1 MSDPEEAE
9 ALDEAL
15 EALETRLGGA
25 ADLAAGF
32 EAELRRVNAT
42 FDAAGKGAAR
52 LERSLERGL
61 RRAIDGVVFDGAK
74 LYCYAEPTRWWSTA
88 GEPTVCKII
97 DVSNG
102 VDAGE
107 WTVYDER
114 ENTVPT
120 PDGEARLLWERT
132 D

>member
-1 MSDPEEAE
+1 MNTPPVVPNMPRVDVPEHDGGLRP
-9 ALDEAL
+9 ALTGDGRVNDLYMGVERQA
-15 EALETRLGGA
+15 RLGTES
-25 ADLAAGF
+25 F
-32 EAELRRVNAT
+32 
-42 FDAAGKGAAR
+42 
-52 LERSLERGL
+52 
-61 RRAIDGVVFDGAK
+61 GVTGYTIESIVFDGAK
-74 LYCYAEPTRWWSTA
+74 LYCYAEPTHWWSTA